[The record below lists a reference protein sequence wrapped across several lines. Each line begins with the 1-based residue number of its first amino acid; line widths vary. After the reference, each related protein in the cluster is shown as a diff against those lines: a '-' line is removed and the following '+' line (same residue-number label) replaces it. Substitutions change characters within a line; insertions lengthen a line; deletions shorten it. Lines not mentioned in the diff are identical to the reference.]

1 MPLEILPFSDEHLD
15 AAAALLADAHARH
28 RAAEP
33 LLGRVDDYREQV
45 ARQWEREGSSGAIA
59 LRDGAA
65 AGYLIGA
72 PASNDNRGGTRIY
85 ADIAGH
91 ASADPELARDLFA
104 AAAERWLAGLS
115 AHQLGI
121 VRFQRARVA
130 ALMGDESAALQYLE
144 DALRVGVDNWHWHL
158 HEAWRDLAP
167 LHDHPRFVELVG
179 ATQVQTREA

>member
-1 MPLEILPFSDEHLD
+1 MHGEGNAEERYQQARHWLDERLALHPENDSHWSWLSVALSGLGESDSAEQVLRRRD
-15 AAAALLADAHARH
+15 QVDPGRARTRGQLAALAAR
-28 RAAEP
+28 
-33 LLGRVDDYREQV
+33 
-45 ARQWEREGSSGAIA
+45 
-59 LRDGAA
+59 
-65 AGYLIGA
+65 
-72 PASNDNRGGTRIY
+72 RGDT
-85 ADIAGH
+85 
-91 ASADPELARDLFA
+91 